1 MSKPPPYST
10 LGRGGA
16 IGPPSYDQVSSAAS
30 ISAASISAASVSAAV
45 PSGSRAG
52 ELDIHSAFASSPDAA
67 TLGVTHATTSTDVG
81 TTHSD
86 VIPLA
91 APLRHSTSD
100 IRYRSEV
107 SVDSG
112 AAGGAAPSLSL
123 HSTSAD
129 HLIDSCRAAS
139 TDSHQSLAAASSD
152 SCQSSARSA
161 STSLSDV
168 AQSGGGGGGSDG
180 QLERAASTATDRRS
194 SQPSD
199 RRSSQPTDR
208 RSSQPTDRRSSQPTD
223 RRSSQPSDQ
232 SGGQPADGHQR
243 RSSLVDLLVHQFSR
257 RSSQTDREGGESAI
271 DSDLTGGMD
280 NEGYSPEGASGGAAA
295 GAEATF
301 V

>member
-30 ISAASISAASVSAAV
+30 ISAASISAAASVSAAV

-129 HLIDSCRAAS
+129 HLIGSCRAAS

-168 AQSGGGGGGSDG
+168 AQSGSGGGGSDG

-194 SQPSD
+194 SQPS
-199 RRSSQPTDR
+199 DR